1 MTLVLVART
10 CRRSPRARDGA
21 VCAPHGARR
30 THLQTELETRIV
42 ARKQRIRQRLGH
54 RRGAGRRAE
63 RDLPALR
70 ASALRRGRS
79 GFRAVGRAPRR
90 RRRRDLE
97 APGPRG
103 HGRERAAFPRFRP
116 CLSRGLG
123 AGRDN
128 YAMPWPVTEALLLKF
143 VAHHLWDPARR
154 ESDARH
160 GMPAEVADQLRE
172 DGFLRADG
180 PHAPGTVRRRL
191 SAPPTVQSRPAL
203 PRPRRPRRSGS
214 APALPVASAWRDQDD
229 ERRRSPCAEN
239 SRGSRPAA
247 AQRRS
252 RIKFTDWGRRRL
264 VFDGAPPVDRPEHR
278 TPPDVG
284 PLDPEF

>member
-191 SAPPTVQSRPAL
+191 SAPPTAQSRPAL

-214 APALPVASAWRDQDD
+214 APCPACRFGLAGPRRRAPTKPMRREFPRIEAGGGAAAFEDQVHRLGASAPCL
-229 ERRRSPCAEN
+229 RRRPTGGSP
-239 SRGSRPAA
+239 G
-247 AQRRS
+247 
-252 RIKFTDWGRRRL
+252 
-264 VFDGAPPVDRPEHR
+264 
-278 TPPDVG
+278 TP
-284 PLDPEF
+284 DPS